1 MSSPTTK
8 PRDYLF
14 DNCKAFL
21 ILMVVLGHF
30 TEGSYQ
36 HTDFLYTL
44 KWLIVSFH
52 MPAFIKD
59 EDQSYIYLILPV
71 NFNAAV

>member
-1 MSSPTTK
+1 MSSSTTK

-30 TEGSYQ
+30 TEGTS
-36 HTDFLYTL
+36 TL
-44 KWLIVSFH
+44 TF
-52 MPAFIKD
+52 
-59 EDQSYIYLILPV
+59 YIH
-71 NFNAAV
+71 